1 LSSNHWSYRPFLG
14 LISNQYNNYLANTIA
29 TNEWIQLEILS
40 ILRSD
45 LKLKIL
51 LSLLNAEKKISELR
65 FDPETRDT
73 TILHVLQEF
82 GDLNLTTRSQGLYKL
97 SPLGIIEAKIL
108 KEFLSTGEVV
118 EKFKDF
124 WLSHNVD
131 DIPAYLLESIGALK
145 DAQLVRT
152 QASELGIVHQT
163 FIEGIKTSKKIKGIS
178 PIFHPD
184 FIASFGELLEKG
196 STIELIVSSDVINKI
211 TGFVDIELIMKYLSE
226 DKLRV
231 FVKDDLKIALAL
243 TESSFSLG
251 LFALSGS
258 YDDSMDL
265 RSNSIE
271 AIEWGERLFEDA
283 VKGSQRIRLDSL
295 P

>member
-1 LSSNHWSYRPFLG
+1 MDYLSP
-14 LISNQYNNYLANTIA
+14 I
-29 TNEWIQLEILS
+29 
-40 ILRSD
+40 RSE

-51 LSLLNAEKKISELR
+51 LKLLNGEKKISELR
-65 FDPETRDT
+65 LDAETRDT
-73 TILHVLQEF
+73 TILHVLEEF
-82 GDLNLTTRSQGLYKL
+82 GDLNLTTKTQGLYKL

-108 KEFLSTGEVV
+108 KEFISTTEVV

-131 DIPAYLLESIGALK
+131 DIPAHLLQNIGALK

-163 FIEGIKTSKKIKGIS
+163 FIETIKTSKKIKGIS

-184 FIASFGELLEKG
+184 FISLFGQLLEQG
-196 STIELIVSSDVINKI
+196 STIELIISSDVLNKI
-211 TGFVDIELIMKYLSE
+211 TGFVDFELVKKYFAE

-231 FVKDDLKIALAL
+231 FLKDDLKIALAL

-251 LFALSGS
+251 LFALSGT

-271 AIEWGERLFEDA
+271 AIKWGERLFEDA
-283 VKGSQRIRLDSL
+283 IKGSQRIGLDLSI
-295 P
+295 

>member
-1 LSSNHWSYRPFLG
+1 MVSLDYLSP
-14 LISNQYNNYLANTIA
+14 
-29 TNEWIQLEILS
+29 
-40 ILRSD
+40 LRSE

-51 LSLLNAEKKISELR
+51 LSLLNGEKKISDLR
-65 FDPETRDT
+65 VDAETRDT
-73 TILHVLQEF
+73 TILHVLEEF
-82 GDLNLTTRSQGLYKL
+82 GDLNLTTKAQGLYKL

-108 KEFLSTGEVV
+108 KEFISTTEVV

-124 WLSHNVD
+124 WLSHNVE
-131 DIPAYLLESIGALK
+131 DIPAHLLQNIGELK

-163 FIEGIKTSKKIKGIS
+163 FVEAIRTSRRLKGIS

-184 FIASFGELLEKG
+184 FISLFGQLLEQG
-196 STIELIVSSDVINKI
+196 STIELIVSSDVLGKI
-211 TGFVDIELIMKYLSE
+211 RGFVDLDLVKKYLTE
-226 DKLRV
+226 DRLRV
-231 FVKDDLKIALAL
+231 FLKDNLKIALSL

-251 LFALSGS
+251 LFALSGA

-271 AIEWGERLFEDA
+271 AIKWGERLFEDA
-283 VKGSQRIRLDSL
+283 IKGSQKIGLDL
-295 P
+295 PI

>member
-1 LSSNHWSYRPFLG
+1 MRIRITKTYELVPLDYLSP
-14 LISNQYNNYLANTIA
+14 
-29 TNEWIQLEILS
+29 
-40 ILRSD
+40 LRSE

-51 LSLLNAEKKISELR
+51 LSLLNGEKKISELR
-65 FDPETRDT
+65 INAQTRDT
-73 TILHVLQEF
+73 TILHVLEEF
-82 GDLNLTTRSQGLYKL
+82 GDLDLMTKSQGLYKL
-97 SPLGIIEAKIL
+97 SPLGVIEAKIL
-108 KEFLSTGEVV
+108 REFMSTIEVV

-131 DIPAYLLESIGALK
+131 DIPTHLLQNIGALR

-163 FIEGIKTSKKIKGIS
+163 FVEAIRTSRRLKGIS

-184 FIASFGELLEKG
+184 FISLFGQLLEQG
-196 STIELIVSSDVINKI
+196 STIELIVSSEILNKI
-211 TGFVDIELIMKYLSE
+211 IGFVDLDLVRKYLAE

-231 FVKDDLKIALAL
+231 FVKDDLRIALSL

-251 LFALSGS
+251 LFALSGA

-271 AIEWGERLFEDA
+271 SIKWGELLFDYA
-283 VKGSQRIRLDSL
+283 VKGSQRIGTDL
-295 P
+295 PF